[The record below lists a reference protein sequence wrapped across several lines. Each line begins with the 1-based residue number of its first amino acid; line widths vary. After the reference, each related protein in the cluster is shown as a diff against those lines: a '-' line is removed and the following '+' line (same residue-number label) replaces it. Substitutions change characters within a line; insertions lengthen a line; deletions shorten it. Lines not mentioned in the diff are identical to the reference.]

1 MKLFRNLTG
10 VPFNEDLVRLA
21 HVENIV
27 PFLQGNLRN
36 DVMCFDLGGRV
47 LFAHVTDGTTDIAN
61 AARYIRTSSDRIYS
75 FSVSSYDQ
83 RENVYTTIV
92 FDGIRKEVRAV
103 QSPLGGQYVNM
114 AVTPKDIIRVRD
126 YRGLASI
133 GYGPILDVFDFYY

>member
-1 MKLFRNLTG
+1 M
-10 VPFNEDLVRLA
+10 PFNEDLVHFA
-21 HVENIV
+21 HIENIV

-36 DVMCFDLGGRV
+36 EVMCFDLGGSV
-47 LFAHVTDGTTDIAN
+47 FFAHVTDGTTDIAN

-75 FSVSSYDQ
+75 FSISTYDQ
-83 RENVYTTIV
+83 HENVYITIV

-103 QSPLGGQYVNM
+103 QSPLGGRYVII

-126 YRGLASI
+126 YGMLANI